1 MNIDEKDTID
11 LSDGNSY
18 IVAKKINYN
27 NSNYYCIVDINDDE
41 NIKFLYEKD
50 NKLLE
55 VEDGEIFDNVLYEM
69 SKDVDYKM
77 LLQIL
82 KNRVV
87 EEINEQ

>member
-18 IVAKKINYN
+18 IVAKKISYN

-55 VEDGEIFDNVLYEM
+55 VEDGETFDNVLYEM
-69 SKDVDYKM
+69 SKDVDYKT